1 MHSVAAAKSETSIAL
16 TKAAEEQK
24 KLTSDVYA
32 TVQTLAQS
40 LQGLSQDR
48 DETRESIA
56 MQKAKSENMSRDIEA
71 LETRLRKELDDLD
84 FKLSSIP
91 AQVTSAPTEGG
102 AKLVVSVPT
111 TERTD
116 RKIADLG
123 ERLSKKIEDIR
134 TGCETAVAR
143 LASQIRELS
152 RVPPK
157 PAQEICEKLNV
168 THSANLR
175 ISGERSTIV
184 PVAASVPAERQ
195 LNEGT
200 ISVPGPRSEIGQDSL
215 VSSSNNNNSKLR
227 PEMGSRPNEMAVSQ
241 TPVPVAQKPVGSE
254 GKTREPAATV
264 IPSAIIDAE
273 TSSKPKMKKDKSA
286 NPVHGKLAE
295 KGREPEPEADQDMTR
310 IGEDYAKELAAIPA
324 AESAV
329 VGDKASSKVLQQT
342 QQPRTVEEKRGMQN
356 SSSVE
361 ESAGENRSVSSVS
374 KPQTPLPPAS
384 RQQQRDRDQ
393 PPQPKEG
400 ALEPESEPLGSSPG
414 SPLRPKEPVIS
425 ATAHVRDGPEE
436 KKATVDKRF
445 KETSTR
451 YCVKRNSNEQHEV
464 QAGTQQHL
472 QAPAGS

>member
-227 PEMGSRPNEMAVSQ
+227 PEMGSRPN
-241 TPVPVAQKPVGSE
+241 
-254 GKTREPAATV
+254 
-264 IPSAIIDAE
+264 
-273 TSSKPKMKKDKSA
+273 SKPKMKKDKSA